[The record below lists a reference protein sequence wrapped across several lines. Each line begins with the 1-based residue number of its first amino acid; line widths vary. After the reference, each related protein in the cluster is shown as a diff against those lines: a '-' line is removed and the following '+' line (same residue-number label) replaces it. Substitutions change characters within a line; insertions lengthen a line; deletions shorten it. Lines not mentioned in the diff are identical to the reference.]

1 VRDKNRGEMENQTNE
16 EGLREKSKKASLKD
30 GVSFSV
36 MDGFGLRYITPF
48 ALALGAGNTLIGV
61 LNSLPNLLGTTS
73 QLISN
78 KVVEK
83 TTRKKL
89 VLTGVITQGIMW
101 LPLILIALG
110 YFFLGIS
117 TALASILLI
126 VFYSLITVAGAFVG
140 PAWNSWMKDL
150 VNRDVGEYF
159 GKRSKFVNVSVLISM
174 LVAGFVLDYFKKG
187 NVGFGFLILFS
198 VALIGRFLS
207 AYFLSKKYE
216 PPISYSSEY
225 YFSFLQFVKKMR
237 KNNFG
242 RFVIFFSLISFAT
255 AIASPFFSVY
265 MLKDLSFNYY
275 QFTIITVTSIL
286 TTVLSLSFW
295 GKSSDKYGNLM
306 VMKVTG
312 WFVFL
317 IPVLWAFSPL
327 VISWNPNY
335 ILPYLILVEALSGFL
350 WAGLNLS
357 SVNFIYDAV
366 TRERMALCVSY
377 NAIIA
382 ALGTFIGAFI
392 GGFFVDN
399 FPLIMGLNPIIF
411 IFLLSATLRILVAMF
426 MLPRVRE
433 VRPVEFFDLG
443 KSIRDKILETPKH
456 LGGLMGIR
464 RAGY

>member
-1 VRDKNRGEMENQTNE
+1 MENKNNE
-16 EGLREKSKKASLKD
+16 EVLREKSKKYSLKD

-48 ALALGAGNTLIGV
+48 ALAMGAGNAMIGV
-61 LNSLPNLLGTTS
+61 LNSLPNLLGTAS

-89 VLTGVITQGIMW
+89 VLTGVIAQGVMW

-110 YFFLGIS
+110 YFLWGMS
-117 TALASILLI
+117 TALAAVLLL
-126 VFYSLITVAGAFVG
+126 VFYSLLAVAGAFVG

-150 VNRDVGEYF
+150 VNRDVGAYF
-159 GKRSKFVNVSVLISM
+159 GRRSKFVNISVLLSM
-174 LVAGFVLDYFKKG
+174 LAAGFILDYFKKG
-187 NVGFGFLILFS
+187 NVGYGFLILFS
-198 VALIGRFLS
+198 IAVIGRFSS

-216 PPISYSSEY
+216 PPMTYSSEY

-237 KNNFG
+237 RNNFG

-265 MLKDLSFNYY
+265 MLKNLSFNYY
-275 QFTIITVTSIL
+275 QFTLITVTSII

-295 GKSSDKYGNLM
+295 GRSSDKYGNLM

-317 IPVLWAFSPL
+317 IPVLWAFSPWI
-327 VISWNPNY
+327 ISVNPKL
-335 ILPYLILVEALSGFL
+335 ILPYLVLVEALSGFL

-382 ALGTFIGAFI
+382 AFGTFLGALI
-392 GGFFVDN
+392 GGYFSSDKFGTILG
-399 FPLIMGLNPIIF
+399 FHPIIF

-443 KSIRDKILETPKH
+443 KTIRNKLLETPKH

-464 RAGY
+464 RAGYT

>member
-1 VRDKNRGEMENQTNE
+1 MKNQTNE
-16 EGLREKSKKASLKD
+16 EVLKEKSKKASLKD
-30 GVSFSV
+30 GVSYSV

-48 ALALGAGNTLIGV
+48 ALAMGAGNTMIGV

-73 QLISN
+73 QLVSN

-89 VLTGVITQGIMW
+89 VLTGVRIQALMW
-101 LPLILIALG
+101 LPLILIAAG
-110 YFFLGIS
+110 YFLLGIS
-117 TALASILLI
+117 SALASVLVL
-126 VFYSLITVAGAFVG
+126 VFYSLLTVAGAFVN

-150 VNRDVGEYF
+150 VTKDIGTYF
-159 GKRSKFVNVSVLISM
+159 GKRSKFVNISVLLSM
-174 LVAGFVLDYFKKG
+174 LVAGLILDYFKKG
-187 NVGFGFLILFS
+187 NADLGFLVIFA
-198 VALIGRFLS
+198 VALAGRSLS

-216 PPISYSSEY
+216 PQITYSSGY

-265 MLKDLSFNYY
+265 MLKNLSFNYY
-275 QFTIITVTSIL
+275 EFTFITVTSIL

-327 VISWNPNY
+327 VISLNPNF

-377 NAIIA
+377 NAILA
-382 ALGTFIGAFI
+382 AFGTFLGALM
-392 GGFFVDN
+392 GGFFSSDKFVTI
-399 FPLIMGLNPIIF
+399 FGLNPIIF
-411 IFLLSATLRILVAMF
+411 VFLLSATIRLLVAIF

-443 KSIRDKILETPKH
+443 RTIRNKILETPKQ

>member
-1 VRDKNRGEMENQTNE
+1 MENQFNE
-16 EGLREKSKKASLKD
+16 EVLREKSKKASLKD
-30 GVSFSV
+30 GISYSV

-48 ALALGAGNTLIGV
+48 ALAMGAGNTIIGI

-73 QLISN
+73 QLVSN

-89 VLTGVITQGIMW
+89 VLTGVITQAILW

-110 YFFLGIS
+110 YFFLGLS
-117 TALASILLI
+117 TGLAVILLV
-126 VFYSLITVAGAFVG
+126 VFYSLLTVAGSFVG
-140 PAWNSWMKDL
+140 SAWNSWMKDL
-150 VNRDVGEYF
+150 VNRDVGAYF
-159 GKRSKFVNVSVLISM
+159 GRRTKLVNISVLISM
-174 LVAGFVLDYFKKG
+174 LLGGFILDYFKKG

-198 VALIGRFLS
+198 IAVIGRMFS

-216 PPISYSSEY
+216 PKITYSSEY
-225 YFSFLQFVKKMR
+225 YFSFFQFVKKMR

-242 RFVIFFSLISFAT
+242 RFAIFFSLISFAT

-265 MLKDLSFNYY
+265 MLKNLSFNYY
-275 QFTIITVTSIL
+275 QFTIITVTSII

-317 IPVLWAFSPL
+317 IPVLWAFTPL
-327 VISWNPNY
+327 IISWNSSF

-357 SVNFIYDAV
+357 SANFIYDAV
-366 TRERMALCVSY
+366 TRERMALCVTY

-382 ALGTFIGAFI
+382 AIGTFLGAII
-392 GGFFVDN
+392 GGFFADN
-399 FPLIMGLNPIIF
+399 FTTIFGFNPIIF
-411 IFLLSATLRILVAMF
+411 IFLLSATLRILVAIF

-443 KSIRDKILETPKH
+443 KTIRDKILETPKH

-464 RAGY
+464 RAGYT